1 METIGWALLAFLVGV
16 FCGAYF
22 EEILQA
28 ISDSFGGRGG
38 H

>member
-16 FCGAYF
+16 FCGAYV
-22 EEILQA
+22 EEILRA
-28 ISDSFGGRGG
+28 ISNLFGGRGG